1 MRKGSLR
8 EMADSSAIERLK
20 RLGHGLPGVEEGTS
34 YGTPAL
40 KVGKHLL
47 VRVKD
52 EDTLVLRCPIEEKEA
67 LMAVAGDI
75 YFETAHYVGWPYVLA
90 SARVISDAELAL
102 RIEAAWRRRAG
113 RKLIAMKG

>member
-1 MRKGSLR
+1 MGD
-8 EMADSSAIERLK
+8 ASAIDRLK
-20 RLGHGLPGVEEGTS
+20 RLAADLPGIEEGSS
-34 YGTPAL
+34 YGAPAL

-52 EDTLVLRCPIEEKEA
+52 EETLVLPCPIEEKEA
-67 LMAVAGDI
+67 LIAMAGEI

-90 SARVISDAELAL
+90 RSAAIGDAELKL

-113 RKLIAMKG
+113 RKLVALKG